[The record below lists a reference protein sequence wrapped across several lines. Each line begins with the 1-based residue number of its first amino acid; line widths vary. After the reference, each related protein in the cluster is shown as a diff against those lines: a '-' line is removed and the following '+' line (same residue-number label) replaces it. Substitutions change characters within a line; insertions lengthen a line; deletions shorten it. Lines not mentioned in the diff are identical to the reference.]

1 MNKWFEL
8 LSKLHLGSLC
18 LIREVFKNEFLY
30 SVYCYQNSV
39 MFTKE
44 YYSSVINLVIY
55 TCVDYTF
62 YLILYN
68 LNKWTII
75 VNIFNQAYTVKCN

>member
-1 MNKWFEL
+1 MV
-8 LSKLHLGSLC
+8 LSKLHLGSLR

-55 TCVDYTF
+55 TCVVF

-75 VNIFNQAYTVKCN
+75 VNI